1 MKEFGIILLYL
12 FVFVFGSKAQ
22 MSEAVMT
29 SVMFAAC
36 KHDSASMN
44 QELAQRKKLENTI
57 TMLENQN
64 NLMPLKGLDTLKI
77 ASLVFGPSGK
87 TPFQRM
93 LANYAPITDFNLPLN
108 YTSAELD
115 TLKKAMED
123 FNVVITGIYPS
134 EIEDCC
140 CEEAD
145 TCQSTLKITKKVYD
159 LLDYLGEQKKFIE
172 VFFTD
177 VKFLQNIAGWKKPVG
192 AIEAFTYSKLVQEL
206 SAEMIFG
213 GIKAKGRLQEAIG
226 DYYIK
231 GYGIQ
236 TDSRIRMKYTIPEEL
251 GLDSEHLYYK
261 VDSIVNSGLITKA
274 FPGCS
279 VLAAKDGKIFFKKTY
294 GYHTYDEIIPVS
306 EDDLYDLASVT
317 KVTGALPAVIK
328 LTDEGRINM
337 DDRFSEYWTDWKGG
351 LFHKSNKSDMTW
363 REILAHQA
371 GLTPY
376 LSYWPETLG
385 KNGLKR
391 KWYAVQPDDKYD
403 LTVASGMYLKNSF
416 KKHIYRDIRKSDLL
430 PEKKYKYSGLVFLI
444 LPDLVKNM
452 TGLSLP
458 QYLNDNFYKSL
469 GAYRLTY
476 LPLQKFPLNRT
487 IPTEYDH
494 AYRKQQVHGTVH
506 DEAAA
511 TLGGISGNA
520 GLFANTNDL
529 AKLVEMYL
537 QKGTYGGVEY
547 FSSSV
552 MDEFTKVQFPDN
564 DNRRG
569 LGFDKPLLNNK
580 ELTGVHCYP
589 CPSASPS
596 SFGHSGFTGTYIW
609 VDPDYDL
616 IFIFLSNRVYPT
628 RNNTKILKMN
638 IRTNVLQAFYDEMNV
653 GKE

>member
-1 MKEFGIILLYL
+1 MKELGVILLIL
-12 FVFVFGSKAQ
+12 FVFGFVSSAQ
-22 MSEAVMT
+22 LNSGVMT
-29 SVMFAAC
+29 SEQFVAC
-36 KHDSASMN
+36 KHDSVTMN
-44 QELAQRKKLENTI
+44 KELQQRKKLEDI
-57 TMLENQN
+57 IVLLENQN
-64 NLMPLKGLDTLKI
+64 KIMPIKGLDTLKI
-77 ASLVFGPSGK
+77 ASVVFGPTK
-87 TPFQRM
+87 ITPFQSM
-93 LANYAPITDFNLPLN
+93 LANYAPTSNFNLPLN
-108 YTSAELD
+108 YSSFDLD
-115 TLKKAMED
+115 TLKKSLEG
-123 FNVVITGIYPS
+123 FNLVLVGIYPS
-134 EIEDCC
+134 EMKEHCVDPI
-140 CEEAD
+140 D
-145 TCQSTLKITKKVYD
+145 TLQASLKITQNVYD
-159 LLDYLGEQKKFIE
+159 FLDYLGEQKNCIE
-172 VFFTD
+172 VFFTNTD
-177 VKFLQNIAGWKKPVG
+177 LLKNMAGWKKTPGV
-192 AIEAFTYSKLVQEL
+192 IESFSYCKLAQEL

-213 GIKAKGRLQEAIG
+213 GIKAKGTLAESIG
-226 DYYIK
+226 DYYNK

-236 TDSRIRMKYTIPEEL
+236 MNSRIRMKYTIPEEL
-251 GLDSEHLYYK
+251 GLNSERLYYE
-261 VDSIVNSGLITKA
+261 VDSIVNSGLLAKA
-274 FPGCS
+274 YPGCS
-279 VLAAKDGKIFFKKTY
+279 ILAAKDGKIFFKKTY
-294 GYHTYDEIIPVS
+294 GYHTYDKIIPVS

-317 KVTGALPAVIK
+317 KVTGALPAVLK
-328 LTDEGRINM
+328 LTDQGRINM
-337 DDRFSEYWTDWKGG
+337 DDRFSDYWTDWKSG
-351 LFHKSNKSDMTW
+351 LFHKSNKKNMTW

-376 LSYWPETLG
+376 LSYWPETINN
-385 KNGLKR
+385 NGVKR

-403 LTVASGMYLKNSF
+403 LTVAPGMYLKDSF

-444 LPDLVKNM
+444 LPDLVKQM

-476 LPLQKFPLNRT
+476 LPLNKFPLNRT
-487 IPTEYDH
+487 VPTEFDH
-494 AYRKQQVHGTVH
+494 AYRKLQVHGTVH

-580 ELTGVHCYP
+580 ELSGVHCYP

-609 VDPDYDL
+609 VDPKYDL
-616 IFIFLSNRVYPT
+616 IYIFLSNRVYPT
-628 RNNTKILKMN
+628 RSNTKILKMN
-638 IRTNVLQAFYDEMNV
+638 IRTNVLQAFYDEIIE
-653 GKE
+653 K